1 MYVCPACSAE
11 NRENANFC
19 RQCGERRSAPHHL
32 AEEDS
37 RDRCPCCA
45 RRVRHA
51 DRFCMSCGEK
61 LKVKASPATKLCLSC
76 KHVLPEKATFCTA
89 CGEYVA
95 EKSTRKVQ
103 MPAEMFDEDNPD
115 LTPRYEA

>member
-1 MYVCPACSAE
+1 MYICPDCSAE

-19 RQCGERRSAPHHL
+19 RQCGVRRSTPHHL
-32 AEEDS
+32 HEEEN

-61 LKVKASPATKLCLSC
+61 LKAKAIPATKMCLSC
-76 KHVLPEKATFCTA
+76 KQVLPEKATFCTA

-95 EKSTRKVQ
+95 ANSSRKVQ
-103 MPAEMFDEDNPD
+103 VDS
-115 LTPRYEA
+115 